1 MQFKGHLTTELTQL
15 RFPQSFCTSCSLLL
29 CHFCYKKLGPITVE
43 LSQQREDV
51 PRKGG
56 PLPLAMVP
64 LFLLPELPATHQAHV
79 DRPLKASEKG
89 SRQGP

>member
-1 MQFKGHLTTELTQL
+1 MHL
-15 RFPQSFCTSCSLLL
+15 RFPQSFCTSCYLLLL

-64 LFLLPELPATHQAHV
+64 LFWLPELPDTHQAHV
-79 DRPLKASEKG
+79 DRPLKASEKA